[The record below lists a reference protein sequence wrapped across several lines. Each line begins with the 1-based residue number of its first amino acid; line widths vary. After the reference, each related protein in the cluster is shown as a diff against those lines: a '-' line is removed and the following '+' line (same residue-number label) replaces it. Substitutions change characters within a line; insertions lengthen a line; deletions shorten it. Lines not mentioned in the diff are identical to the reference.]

1 MHPLTDFRFITMGV
15 VLALNSPGLFADQ
28 PGQNQPGIVPGSAS
42 VAPATRIL
50 AAGGA
55 SPIQNSG
62 QVSASA
68 DPRIGQVLGV
78 PTSFCGHVINMLM
91 INQMRQQNGTTGAD
105 FPPGLQFFPGTTVTP
120 GDIELLGV
128 HLVADGNPQ
137 QGPVFQLTIR
147 NGSQYTVDGIRISVV
162 GVLGQIQ
169 FHSPTTTAAAPRM
182 EAGAVTEFQI
192 QLPVTCMSMGN
203 NGQSAAAF
211 DTLVVAVDSFDEL
224 IESNEL
230 NNVQILKRA
239 EIGPLVAVVTTSAPG
254 VAVTP
259 VPTSASGGVSAP
271 AAVGPAPGQNSLSP
285 SPAPTPAAPDIADPG
300 APSDQV
306 DLDKLDLGAAT
317 ETSLRF
323 R

>member
-147 NGSQYTVDGIRISVV
+147 TRLTESEYRLLAYLVRS
-162 GVLGQIQ
+162 
-169 FHSPTTTAAAPRM
+169 SSTARQPQPRPL
-182 EAGAVTEFQI
+182 EWR
-192 QLPVTCMSMGN
+192 PVRSR
-203 NGQSAAAF
+203 
-211 DTLVVAVDSFDEL
+211 SF
-224 IESNEL
+224 
-230 NNVQILKRA
+230 
-239 EIGPLVAVVTTSAPG
+239 
-254 VAVTP
+254 
-259 VPTSASGGVSAP
+259 
-271 AAVGPAPGQNSLSP
+271 
-285 SPAPTPAAPDIADPG
+285 
-300 APSDQV
+300 
-306 DLDKLDLGAAT
+306 
-317 ETSLRF
+317 RF
-323 R
+323 SCR